1 MLFKNPRMAIFFLFA
16 MMLGAVLQI
25 TNVFGNPFLHDFA
38 RNPEFADSFVV
49 KYPSILLS
57 VSQMAEVGFILTIPF
72 FLKRFGIKTV
82 MLMSMVAWTLRFGFF
97 AYGDPSPTGFILLLL
112 SMIVYGCAFDFFN
125 ISGSV
130 FVEQEVDSSIRA
142 SARGLFYDDG
152 KWRRRM
158 GWLDSERYGSGL
170 LLGGW
175 RKRLA
180 YHLAD
185 VCRVC
190 SFPRSDIFLWV

>member
-1 MLFKNPRMAIFFLFA
+1 

-82 MLMSMVAWTLRFGFF
+82 MLMSMLAWTLRFGFF
-97 AYGDPSPTGFILLLL
+97 ALWRSIPVWL
-112 SMIVYGCAFDFFN
+112 CATAA
-125 ISGSV
+125 
-130 FVEQEVDSSIRA
+130 VDDC
-142 SARGLFYDDG
+142 L
-152 KWRRRM
+152 
-158 GWLDSERYGSGL
+158 WLR
-170 LLGGW
+170 
-175 RKRLA
+175 
-180 YHLAD
+180 
-185 VCRVC
+185 
-190 SFPRSDIFLWV
+190 I

>member
-1 MLFKNPRMAIFFLFA
+1 

-82 MLMSMVAWTLRFGFF
+82 MMMKYGGFGRCALVSSLM
-97 AYGDPSPTGFILLLL
+97 
-112 SMIVYGCAFDFFN
+112 
-125 ISGSV
+125 
-130 FVEQEVDSSIRA
+130 EIRHQP
-142 SARGLFYDDG
+142 GLFCCC
-152 KWRRRM
+152 
-158 GWLDSERYGSGL
+158 
-170 LLGGW
+170 
-175 RKRLA
+175 
-180 YHLAD
+180 
-185 VCRVC
+185 CR
-190 SFPRSDIFLWV
+190 